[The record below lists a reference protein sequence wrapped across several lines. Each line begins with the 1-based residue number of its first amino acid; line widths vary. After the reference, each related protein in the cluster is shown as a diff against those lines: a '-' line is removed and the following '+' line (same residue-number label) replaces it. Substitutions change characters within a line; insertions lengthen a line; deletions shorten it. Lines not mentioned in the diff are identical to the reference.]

1 MKNKRGKEKTCGEWE
16 KKTKK
21 KHVGESYTTFFTHL
35 KTWTNSCFKKNQFFL
50 LKIIFFVCFGLF
62 WYADFKNNF
71 LKNKK
76 NIILIHFNIKN
87 ILKAIIIILSNM
99 YTKD

>member
-35 KTWTNSCFKKNQFFL
+35 KT
-50 LKIIFFVCFGLF
+50 
-62 WYADFKNNF
+62 
-71 LKNKK
+71 
-76 NIILIHFNIKN
+76 
-87 ILKAIIIILSNM
+87 
-99 YTKD
+99 